1 MDTRIRVAVV
11 DDHPLFRD
19 GVVNTLNAS
28 EEFVVIGQ
36 AASADDAIRLVAECE
51 PDVLLLDMK
60 LPGGGLEALS
70 AITSG
75 ASGTKVMMLTIVDDD
90 ETVASAFRKGARG
103 YLLKGAGGNELK
115 EAVRLVARGESYVS
129 PQLVTKLLGMMSGMR
144 DRQNSSFE
152 SSVEFTEREEQVLTF
167 LSHGLSNK
175 QIAFRMSL
183 SEKTVKYYITHVLK
197 KLRVRNRVEAAL
209 YASHRGI
216 VPVTAIGNASV

>member
-19 GVVNTLNAS
+19 GVVSTLNAS
-28 EEFVVIGQ
+28 EEFVVVGQ
-36 AASADDAIRLVAECE
+36 AASAEDAIRVVTEFE
-51 PDVLLLDMK
+51 PDVLVLDMK
-60 LPGGGLEALS
+60 LPGGGIETLN
-70 AITSG
+70 AIASSG
-75 ASGTKVMMLTIVDDD
+75 SRTKVVMLTIVDDE

-115 EAVRLVARGESYVS
+115 EVVRLVARGESYVS
-129 PQLVTKLLGMMSGMR
+129 PQLVTKLLGKMSGTR
-144 DRQNSSFE
+144 DGQSNSFE
-152 SSVEFTEREEQVLTF
+152 SSVDFTEREEQVLTF

-197 KLRVRNRVEAAL
+197 KLRMRNRVEAAL
-209 YASHRGI
+209 YASQRNVVH
-216 VPVTAIGNASV
+216 TA